1 MGVTLLP
8 RAVVERNDQ
17 SGNIRI
23 HPLNG
28 SQSRVDT
35 LFIRRRGAHR
45 YSALQ
50 GFVACLKQNSQVIAA

>member
-1 MGVTLLP
+1 
-8 RAVVERNDQ
+8 VVERNDQ

-23 HPLNG
+23 HPLNP

-35 LFIRRRGAHR
+35 LFVQRRSPHQ

-50 GFVACLKQNSQVIAA
+50 GFVACLEKNSQVIAA